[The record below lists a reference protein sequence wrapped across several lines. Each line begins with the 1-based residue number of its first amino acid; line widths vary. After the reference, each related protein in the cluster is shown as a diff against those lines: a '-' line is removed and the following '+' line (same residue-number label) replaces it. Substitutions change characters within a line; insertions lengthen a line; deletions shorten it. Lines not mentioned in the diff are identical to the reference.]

1 MLDIVARVKS
11 ANPAARYCCDPVI
24 GDARQGMFVK
34 AGVAELIRVRLLP
47 IADVVTPNHFEL
59 DYLIGRKTV
68 TRADAL
74 GAIDEL
80 HARGPRI
87 VLVTSLQLDDTPEDS
102 LDLMVSDGEERFA
115 LRTPRLPVVVSG
127 SGDALTALFF
137 ARHLADGSASQALSL
152 AASSIFGVLN
162 RTAEEGAGEMLLIE
176 AQDQLVKPSKVFKAK
191 LIR

>member
-1 MLDIVARVKS
+1 V
-11 ANPAARYCCDPVI
+11 
-24 GDARQGMFVK
+24 
-34 AGVAELIRVRLLP
+34 LI
-47 IADVVTPNHFEL
+47 
-59 DYLIGRKTV
+59 
-68 TRADAL
+68 
-74 GAIDEL
+74 
-80 HARGPRI
+80 
-87 VLVTSLQLDDTPEDS
+87 TSLQLDDTPEDS

>member
-1 MLDIVARVKS
+1 
-11 ANPAARYCCDPVI
+11 VI
-24 GDARQGMFVK
+24 GDVRQGVFVK
-34 AGVAELIRVRLLP
+34 AGVAELIRDRLLP

-87 VLVTSLQLDDTPEDS
+87 VLITSLQLDDTPEDS